1 MKYML
6 KDPSNYYIAEGFL
19 CALLGEKDI
28 TVKSIL
34 DSESNKTYPEDKF
47 NRVDVLIEDSEGRNI
62 IIEIQQAYESD
73 YLYRVLYGTSK
84 HIALSIR
91 AGDSYR
97 KIAKVISV
105 SIVYFNLG
113 IGEDYLYH
121 GKTHFIGKTTGE
133 EIHKDSKIVE
143 KMKLLKDT
151 NFNKISIYPEYYLIQ
166 IDKYQDCLKE
176 TIMNGYIGLKMIM

>member
-1 MKYML
+1 MSKEKRLIRFDWAMKYML

-19 CALLGEKDI
+19 CALLNDNNI

-47 NRVDVLIEDSEGRNI
+47 NRVDVLIEDGKGRNI

-73 YLYRVLYGTSK
+73 YLHRILYGTSK

-91 AGDSYR
+91 SGDSYS

-121 GKTHFIGKTTGE
+121 GKTHFIGKTNGE
-133 EIHKDSKIVE
+133 VIHQDSEITE
-143 KMKLLKDT
+143 KMNLVKD
-151 NFNKISIYPEYYLIQ
+151 
-166 IDKYQDCLKE
+166 
-176 TIMNGYIGLKMIM
+176 